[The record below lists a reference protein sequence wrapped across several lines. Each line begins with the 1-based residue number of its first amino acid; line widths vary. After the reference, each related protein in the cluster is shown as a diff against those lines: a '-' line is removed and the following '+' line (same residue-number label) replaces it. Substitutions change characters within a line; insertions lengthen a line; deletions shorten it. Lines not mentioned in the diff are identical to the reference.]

1 MSVRRRGPL
10 AAGRV
15 RIWEMD
21 CTGCRLVRKVVASPA
36 RMAAVP
42 PVVATAAQQHS
53 DTRHTTRCAHTQNT
67 HTHTENTHTENTHK
81 DSTVAHTAAKDVL
94 DRHFEAVA
102 EVDGRVDGVDG
113 QLQACK
119 RIEGRD
125 IRDALLETVLHLKG
139 GQRKAVAH

>member
-1 MSVRRRGPL
+1 
-10 AAGRV
+10 
-15 RIWEMD
+15 
-21 CTGCRLVRKVVASPA
+21 
-36 RMAAVP
+36 MAAVP

-53 DTRHTTRCAHTQNT
+53 DTRHTTRCAHAHKTQT
-67 HTHTENTHTENTHK
+67 HTHTHGEHTENTHTENTHK